1 MPSDYILRYNGAS
14 NHSKDERQEHDF
26 YSTDPSAMY
35 DLLKHET
42 FSHNVWEPACG
53 MNHLSNVLRENGHN
67 VRTSDIVDR
76 VGDGSV
82 EILDFLSCSEES
94 YDGDIIT
101 NPPYKY
107 ALDFV
112 KKSLSLVVEGHK
124 VAMFLRL
131 QFLEGMK
138 RKVFF
143 EEYPPKVVYV
153 FSRRVKCYKDGDME
167 NFEQKSSPTAYMWA
181 VWEKGYKGD
190 TIVKWI

>member
-14 NHSKDERQEHDF
+14 NHSKDEIQENDF

-35 DLLKHET
+35 DLLRREA
-42 FSHNVWEPACG
+42 FSYNVWEPACG
-53 MNHLSNVLRENGHN
+53 MNHLSDVLRENGHA

-76 VGDGSV
+76 LGDGSV
-82 EILDFLSCSEES
+82 EVLDFLQCEETS

-101 NPPYKY
+101 NPPYKH

-112 KKSLSLVVEGHK
+112 KKSLDLVVAGHK

-143 EEYPPKVVYV
+143 ETHPPKVVYV
-153 FSRRVKCYKDGDME
+153 FSRRVKCYKDGDMA